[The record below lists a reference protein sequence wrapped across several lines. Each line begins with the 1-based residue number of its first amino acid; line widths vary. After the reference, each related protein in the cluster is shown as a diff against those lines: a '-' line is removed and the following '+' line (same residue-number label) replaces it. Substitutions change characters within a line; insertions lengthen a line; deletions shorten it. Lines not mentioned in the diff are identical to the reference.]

1 MLFCRVTANK
11 RVNVGY
17 GGDNSLYIIKLL
29 IKIAVLL
36 FEEVQSLKKDDVKTI
51 QELTKVKQI

>member
-51 QELTKVKQI
+51 